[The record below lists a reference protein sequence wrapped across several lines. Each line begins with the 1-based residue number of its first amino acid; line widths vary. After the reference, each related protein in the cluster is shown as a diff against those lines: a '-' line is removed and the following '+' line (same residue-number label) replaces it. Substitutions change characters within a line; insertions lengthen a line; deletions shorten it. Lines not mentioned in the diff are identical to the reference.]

1 MSKMRLMEPEQL
13 ERINARS
20 LDLLEEVGVRI
31 DHAEITR
38 MLLDAGCREL
48 STGMIAF
55 PRELVRE
62 CVEQAPSEVLLAP
75 VEGEPARIGPGGD
88 VVFWT
93 GNALHYVEGGEARP
107 IEEPE
112 FVALTRVTDALEHT
126 QAAVAPTISEI
137 PAQFRDFTG
146 CRLLAQHTR
155 KHLRPCIYTPRGGAA
170 IIEMGA
176 VLADPQPLRERPVVS
191 FGYTI
196 VSPLHWTEPGLEMFA
211 QTSGHGVPMMINSE
225 PTAGA
230 TSPVT
235 LGGTLM
241 LANAE
246 ALSGVVILQL
256 LEPGRPS
263 VFNLGFSHTM
273 DMRQAITRTGGPE
286 NGLMGAVG
294 AELARM
300 HGLPSASWMST
311 ESMVCDEQAAWE
323 KTTVGLMHAMAG
335 VNIIWGVGQL
345 ESQRAL
351 SPEMMV
357 IDDEI
362 AGIALRAARAP
373 DVEDAALAYDAIAE
387 MGAEPDYL
395 SHPHTLAHFRTELF
409 EPSLGF
415 VGRREGWEAAGGLTA
430 VERAR
435 ERVAEILAEPTSSRL
450 DEYTERELLRI
461 EQRWRSELA

>member
-1 MSKMRLMEPEQL
+1 
-13 ERINARS
+13 
-20 LDLLEEVGVRI
+20 
-31 DHAEITR
+31 
-38 MLLDAGCREL
+38 
-48 STGMIAF
+48 
-55 PRELVRE
+55 
-62 CVEQAPSEVLLAP
+62 
-75 VEGEPARIGPGGD
+75 
-88 VVFWT
+88 
-93 GNALHYVEGGEARP
+93 
-107 IEEPE
+107 
-112 FVALTRVTDALEHT
+112 
-126 QAAVAPTISEI
+126 
-137 PAQFRDFTG
+137 
-146 CRLLAQHTR
+146 
-155 KHLRPCIYTPRGGAA
+155 
-170 IIEMGA
+170 
-176 VLADPQPLRERPVVS
+176 
-191 FGYTI
+191 GYTI
-196 VSPLHWTEPGLEMFA
+196 VSPLHWTEPGLEMFS
-211 QTSGHGVPMMINSE
+211 QTSGHGAPMMVNSE

-256 LEPGRPS
+256 LEPGRPV

-311 ESMVCDEQAAWE
+311 ESMICDEQAAWE

-373 DVEDAALAYDAIAE
+373 DVDDAALAYEAIAE

-409 EPSLGF
+409 EPALGF
-415 VGRREGWEAAGGLTA
+415 VGRREGWQAAGGLTA

-435 ERVAEILAEPTSSRL
+435 ERVADILAEPASSRL
-450 DEYTERELLRI
+450 DEDTESELLRI
-461 EQRWRSELA
+461 EERFRDQLT

>member
-1 MSKMRLMEPEQL
+1 MQMRFMEPEQL
-13 ERINARS
+13 ERINDRS

-31 DHAEITR
+31 DHEEITR
-38 MLLDAGCREL
+38 LLLEAGCREL
-48 STGMIAF
+48 PTGMIAF
-55 PRELVRE
+55 PRELVSE
-62 CVEQAPSEVLLAP
+62 CVEQAPSEVLIAP
-75 VEGEPARIGPGGD
+75 VRGEAARIGPGGD
-88 VVFWT
+88 VLFWT
-93 GNALHYVEGGEARP
+93 GNALHYVEGDQSRQ
-107 IEEPE
+107 ITEPE
-112 FVALTRVTDALEHT
+112 FIALTRVTDALEHVHG
-126 QAAVAPTISEI
+126 AVAPTISEI

-146 CRLLAQHTR
+146 CRIMAQHTG

-170 IIEMGA
+170 ICEMGA
-176 VLADPQPLRERPVVS
+176 VLADPHPLRERPVVS

-235 LGGTLM
+235 LGGTMM

-246 ALSGVVILQL
+246 ALSGVVIVQT
-256 LEPGRPS
+256 LEPGRPC

-294 AELARM
+294 AELARF

-311 ESMVCDEQAAWE
+311 ESMICDEQAAWE

-335 VNIIWGVGQL
+335 VNLIWGVGQL

-362 AGIALRAARAP
+362 AGIALRAARTP
-373 DVEDAALAYDAIAE
+373 DTDDAALAYDVVAE

-395 SHPHTLAHFRTELF
+395 GHPHTIAHFRSEFF

-415 VGRREGWEAAGGLTA
+415 VGRRERWEAAGGLTG

-435 ERVAEILAEPTSSRL
+435 QRAAEILTEPAQSRL
-450 DEYTERELLRI
+450 DADTEDELLRI
-461 EQRWRSELA
+461 EEHWREELA

>member
-1 MSKMRLMEPEQL
+1 MRFMEPEEL
-13 ERINARS
+13 LRINARS
-20 LDLLEEVGVRI
+20 LDLLEEVGVRV
-31 DHAEITR
+31 DHPEITR
-38 MLLDAGCREL
+38 RLLAAGCREL
-48 STGMIAF
+48 ASGMIAF
-55 PRELVRE
+55 PREFIADAI
-62 CVEQAPSEVLLAP
+62 EQAPSEVLLAP
-75 VEGEPARIGPGGD
+75 VAGEPARIGPGGETC
-88 VVFWT
+88 FWT
-93 GNALHYVEGGEARP
+93 GNALNYVEGAEARP
-107 IEEPE
+107 ITQPE
-112 FVALTRVTDALEHT
+112 FITLTRVTDALRHT
-126 QAAVAPTISEI
+126 QAAVGPTISDI
-137 PAQFRDFTG
+137 PAQFRDFVG

-170 IIEMGA
+170 IIEMGR
-176 VLADPQPLRERPVVS
+176 VIADPQPLRERPVVS
-191 FGYTI
+191 FGYTV
-196 VSPLHWTEPGLEMFA
+196 VSPLHWTEPGLEMFL

-246 ALSGVVILQL
+246 ALSGLAILQT
-256 LEPGRPS
+256 LEPGRPCI
-263 VFNLGFSHTM
+263 FNLGFAHTM
-273 DMRQAITRTGGPE
+273 DMRAAITRTGGPE
-286 NGLMGAVG
+286 NGLLGAVG
-294 AELARM
+294 AELARL

-335 VNIIWGVGQL
+335 VNVIWGVGQL

-362 AGIALRAARAP
+362 AGVALRAARPP
-373 DVEDAALAYDAIAE
+373 DVDDAALAYDLIASL
-387 MGAEPDYL
+387 GSRADYL
-395 SHPHTLAHFRTELF
+395 GDPHTLAHFRSELF

-415 VGRREGWEAAGGLTA
+415 VGRREGWQSAGAQTA

-435 ERVAEILAEPTSSRL
+435 DRVAQILAHPPEALL
-450 DEYTERELLRI
+450 DEDVEAELLRI
-461 EQRWRSELA
+461 EARWREELA

>member
-1 MSKMRLMEPEQL
+1 MHFMTPDQL
-13 ERINARS
+13 SRINARS
-20 LDLLEEVGVRI
+20 LDLLEEIGLRI
-31 DHAEITR
+31 DHGEVTR
-38 MLLDAGCREL
+38 RLLAAGCREL
-48 STGMIAF
+48 PSGMIAF
-55 PRELVRE
+55 PRKLVAE

-75 VEGEPARIGPGGD
+75 VQGEPARIGPGGD

-93 GNALHYVEGGEARP
+93 GNALHYVQGSEARP
-107 IEEPE
+107 ITEPE

-126 QAAVAPTISEI
+126 RAAVGPTISEI
-137 PAQFRDFTG
+137 PAQFRDFVG

-170 IIEMGA
+170 IVEMGR
-176 VLADPQPLRERPVVS
+176 VLADPWPLRERPVVS
-191 FGYTI
+191 FGYTV
-196 VSPLHWTEPGLEMFA
+196 VSPLHWTEPGLEMFL
-211 QTSGHGVPMMINSE
+211 QTSGHGVPMMINAE

-235 LGGTLM
+235 LAGTLM

-246 ALSGVVILQL
+246 ALSGVVIVQT
-256 LEPGRPS
+256 LEPGRPC
-263 VFNLGFSHTM
+263 VFNLGFAHTM
-273 DMRQAITRTGGPE
+273 DMRHAITRTGGPE
-286 NGLMGAVG
+286 NGLLGAVG
-294 AELARM
+294 AELARF

-351 SPEMMV
+351 CPEMMV

-362 AGIALRAARAP
+362 AGIALRAARLP
-373 DVEDAALAYDAIAE
+373 DTDDAGLAYDVVAS
-387 MGAEPDYL
+387 MGARPDYL
-395 SHPHTLAHFRTELF
+395 AHEHTLAHFRSELF

-415 VGRREGWEAAGGLTA
+415 VGRRERWEEQGCRTS

-435 ERVAEILAEPTSSRL
+435 ERVAEILAEPAESLL
-450 DEYTERELLRI
+450 DGDIEAELLRI
-461 EQRWRSELA
+461 EDHWRGELA

>member
-1 MSKMRLMEPEQL
+1 MRFMEPEQL
-13 ERINARS
+13 DRINARS
-20 LDLLEEVGVRI
+20 LDLLEEVGLRI

-38 MLLDAGCREL
+38 RLLAAGCREL
-48 STGMIAF
+48 ASGMIAF
-55 PRELVRE
+55 PRELIAD
-62 CVEQAPSEVLLAP
+62 CLAQAPSEALLAP
-75 VEGEPARIGPGGD
+75 VEGEPARIGPGGQ
-88 VVFWT
+88 VCFWT
-93 GNALHYVEGGEARP
+93 GNALNYVEGREARP
-107 IEEPE
+107 ITEPE
-112 FVALTRVTDALEHT
+112 FIALTRVTEALPHV
-126 QAAVAPTISEI
+126 QGAVAPTISEI
-137 PAQFRDFTG
+137 PAQFRDFVG

-170 IIEMGA
+170 IIEMGH

-196 VSPLHWTEPGLEMFA
+196 VSPLHWTEPALELFV
-211 QTSGHGVPMMINSE
+211 QTSGHGVPMMLNAE

-246 ALSGVVILQL
+246 ALSGVAIVQT
-256 LEPGRPS
+256 LEPGRPC
-263 VFNLGFSHTM
+263 VFNLGFAHTM
-273 DMRQAITRTGGPE
+273 DMRYAITRTGGPE
-286 NGLMGAVG
+286 NGLMGAIG

-351 SPEMMV
+351 CPEMMV

-362 AGIALRAARAP
+362 AGVALRAARTPEA
-373 DVEDAALAYDAIAE
+373 DDEALAYDVVAP
-387 MGAEPDYL
+387 MGAQPDYL
-395 SHPHTLAHFRTELF
+395 GDPHTLAHFRDELF
-409 EPSLGF
+409 EPALGF
-415 VGRREGWEAAGGLTA
+415 VGRRETWQAAGARTA

-435 ERVAEILAEPTSSRL
+435 ERVADILAEPVESLL
-450 DEYTERELLRI
+450 DEAAEQELLTI
-461 EQRWRSELA
+461 EARWREEPA

>member
-1 MSKMRLMEPEQL
+1 MHFMTPDQL
-13 ERINARS
+13 TRINDRS
-20 LDLLEEVGVRI
+20 LDLLEQVGLRI
-31 DHAEITR
+31 DHAEIAR
-38 MLLDAGCREL
+38 RLLAAGCREL
-48 STGMIAF
+48 PSGMIAF
-55 PRELVRE
+55 PRELVAE

-75 VEGEPARIGPGGD
+75 VQGEPARIGPGGD

-93 GNALHYVEGGEARP
+93 GNALHYVEGDQARP
-107 IEEPE
+107 ITEPE

-126 QAAVAPTISEI
+126 QAAVGPTISEI
-137 PAQFRDFTG
+137 PAQFRDFVG

-170 IIEMGA
+170 IIEMGH
-176 VLADPQPLRERPVVS
+176 VLADPHPLRERPVVS
-191 FGYTI
+191 FGYTV
-196 VSPLHWTEPGLEMFA
+196 VSPLHWTEPGLEMFL

-235 LGGTLM
+235 LAGTLM

-246 ALSGVVILQL
+246 ALSGVVIVQT
-256 LEPGRPS
+256 LEPGRPC
-263 VFNLGFSHTM
+263 VFNLGFAHTM
-273 DMRQAITRTGGPE
+273 DMRHAITRTGGPE
-286 NGLMGAVG
+286 NGLLGAVG
-294 AELARM
+294 AELARL

-351 SPEMMV
+351 CPEMMV

-362 AGIALRAARAP
+362 AGIALRAARPP
-373 DVEDAALAYDAIAE
+373 DTDDAGLAYDVVAS
-387 MGAEPDYL
+387 MGARPDYL
-395 SHPHTLAHFRTELF
+395 GDPHTLAHFRSELF
-409 EPSLGF
+409 EPSLGY
-415 VGRREGWEAAGGLTA
+415 VGRRERWEAAGAQKA
-430 VERAR
+430 VQRAR
-435 ERVAEILAEPTSSRL
+435 ARVGEILAEPAESLL
-450 DEYTERELLRI
+450 DEDTEAELLRI
-461 EQRWRSELA
+461 EDHWRRELA

>member
-1 MSKMRLMEPEQL
+1 
-13 ERINARS
+13 
-20 LDLLEEVGVRI
+20 
-31 DHAEITR
+31 
-38 MLLDAGCREL
+38 
-48 STGMIAF
+48 
-55 PRELVRE
+55 
-62 CVEQAPSEVLLAP
+62 VLLAP

-93 GNALHYVEGGEARP
+93 GNALHYVEGSESRP
-107 IEEPE
+107 INEPE
-112 FVALTRVTDALEHT
+112 FVALTRVTEALEHA
-126 QAAVAPTISEI
+126 QGAVAPTINEI

-146 CRLLAQHTR
+146 CRLMAQHTR
-155 KHLRPCIYTPRGGAA
+155 KHLRPCIYTPRGGGA
-170 IIEMGA
+170 ICEMGE

-246 ALSGVVILQL
+246 ALSGVVIVQT
-256 LEPGRPS
+256 LEPGRPC

-294 AELARM
+294 AELARF

-311 ESMVCDEQAAWE
+311 ESMICDEQAAWE
-323 KTTVGLMHAMAG
+323 KTTVGQMHAMAG

-362 AGIALRAARAP
+362 AGIALRAGRAP
-373 DVEDAALAYDAIAE
+373 DTDDAALALDVIAE

-395 SHPHTLAHFRTELF
+395 SHPHTLAHFRSELF

-415 VGRREGWEAAGGLTA
+415 VGRREGWQAGGGLTA

-435 ERVAEILAEPTSSRL
+435 ERVAEILGEPAESLL
-450 DEYTERELLRI
+450 DEATECELMRI
-461 EQRWRSELA
+461 EQHWREELA

>member
-1 MSKMRLMEPEQL
+1 MRFMEPEQL
-13 ERINARS
+13 DRINDRS
-20 LDLLEEVGVRI
+20 LDLLEEVGVRV
-31 DHAEITR
+31 DHADVTCR
-38 MLLDAGCREL
+38 LLAAGCREL
-48 STGMIAF
+48 PSGMIAF
-55 PRELVRE
+55 PREFIAD
-62 CVEQAPSEVLLAP
+62 CVAQAPSEVLLAP

-88 VVFWT
+88 ICFWT
-93 GNALHYVEGGEARP
+93 GNALSYVEGRDSRP
-107 IEEPE
+107 ITERE
-112 FVALTRVTDALEHT
+112 FVALTRVTDALEHV
-126 QAAVAPTISEI
+126 QGAVAPTISEI
-137 PAQFRDFTG
+137 PAQFRDFVG
-146 CRLLAQHTR
+146 CRLLAQHAR

-170 IIEMGA
+170 IIEMGH

-196 VSPLHWTEPGLEMFA
+196 VSPLHWTEPGLEMFV
-211 QTSGHGVPMMINSE
+211 QTSGHGVPMMLNAE

-246 ALSGVVILQL
+246 ALSGVAIVQT
-256 LEPGRPS
+256 LEPGRPC
-263 VFNLGFSHTM
+263 VFNLGFAHTM
-273 DMRQAITRTGGPE
+273 DMRYAITRTGGPE
-286 NGLMGAVG
+286 NGLMGAIG

-311 ESMVCDEQAAWE
+311 ESMICDEQASWE

-351 SPEMMV
+351 SPETMV

-362 AGIALRAARAP
+362 AGISLRAARATAT
-373 DVEDAALAYDAIAE
+373 DDEGLAYDVVAR

-395 SHPHTLAHFRTELF
+395 GDAHTLTHFRDEFF
-409 EPSLGF
+409 EPALGF
-415 VGRREGWEAAGGLTA
+415 VGRRESWEAEGARST
-430 VERAR
+430 VERAH
-435 ERVAEILAEPTSSRL
+435 ERVAEILAEPAESRL
-450 DEYTERELLRI
+450 DEATEQELLAI
-461 EQRWRSELA
+461 EARWREELA